1 MQTLLIVVL
10 AVALASTIA
19 FLGGKHM
26 AYQEMKAVMK
36 DSKKNDLTESEK
48 DMVRQIINM
57 MTYMGP
63 NETVERSSNED

>member
-10 AVALASTIA
+10 AVALAGTIA

-26 AYQEMKAVMK
+26 AYQEMQAVMK

-63 NETVERSSNED
+63 NEKVERSSNED